1 MASEKNDHLQEA
13 EQMTLK
19 DQVSKAIH
27 LCMTSQ
33 HGCRYCPYDKDDH
46 GNRRERTDC
55 IKLLL
60 NDFDFLMTDMENV
73 IKLLE
78 AENER
83 ESGE

>member
-1 MASEKNDHLQEA
+1 
-13 EQMTLK
+13 MTLK

-33 HGCRYCPYDKDDH
+33 NGCRYCPYDKDDH

-55 IKLLL
+55 IRILL

-78 AENER
+78 ADDDTA
-83 ESGE
+83 GID